1 MGAEQSKSNYTGGP
15 AVRLGSGPEA
25 TGRPRGANSVAIDPQ
40 SDPRAAA
47 AKAAEMRRKAQTVC
61 GVFISGKGAITNG
74 QGLLLSGMS
83 EGLKWR
89 GA

>member
-25 TGRPRGANSVAIDPQ
+25 TGRPRGPNSVAIDPQ

-47 AKAAEMRRKAQTVC
+47 AKAAEMRRKAQMVR
-61 GVFISGKGAITNG
+61 GVFMLGGGITNG
-74 QGLLLSGMS
+74 QGLLLSGIT
-83 EGLKWR
+83 EGLEWR